1 MVDRVC
7 KNKSC
12 GAVFPAKP
20 ADVARGWALY
30 CSKSCKAKV
39 QEGKTGANRAYLE
52 RQADRD
58 SDDAGH
64 LHASGFFGHGQ
75 E

>member
-12 GAVFPAKP
+12 KALFSAKP
-20 ADVARGWALY
+20 ADVKRGWALY

-39 QEGKTGANRAYLE
+39 QEGKTGAHRAYLE
-52 RQADRD
+52 RQGDRD
-58 SDDAGH
+58 SDATGH